1 MKNLT
6 IEDLEKY
13 RTHVFE
19 ELEKLPSKLLNKKIN
34 KNWSINEHLY
44 HLWLAETSTEKYIR
58 TKTKYPDLIKTMSL
72 FVHLRTMGLRFFL
85 ILGIKV
91 KAPKIT
97 TTFPNLIDI
106 KDLSKNWRDSRGSF
120 EKLIKDL
127 NERNLGH
134 KAIFRHPLMGRINL
148 KLTLYF
154 FNFHFQHHLKA
165 INTLKK

>member
-6 IEDLEKY
+6 IDDLEKY
-13 RTHVFE
+13 RIHVFE

-44 HLWLAETSTEKYIR
+44 HLWLAETSTEKYII

-127 NERNLGH
+127 KERNLGH

>member
-6 IEDLEKY
+6 IDDLEKY
-13 RTHVFE
+13 RIHVFE
-19 ELEKLPSKLLNKKIN
+19 ELEKLPSKLLNNKIN

-72 FVHLRTMGLRFFL
+72 FVHLRTIGLRFFL

>member
-6 IEDLEKY
+6 IEGLEKY
-13 RTHVFE
+13 RIHVFE
-19 ELEKLPSKLLNKKIN
+19 ELEKLSSELLNKKIN
-34 KNWSINEHLY
+34 TNWSINEHLY
-44 HLWLAETSTEKYIR
+44 HIWLAETSTEKYIR
-58 TKTKYPDLIKTMSL
+58 TKTKYPDSIKTMSV

-97 TTFPNLIDI
+97 TTFPSKIDI
-106 KDLSKNWRDSRGSF
+106 KDLSKKWRDSRDSF
-120 EKLIKDL
+120 QKLIDDL

>member
-6 IEDLEKY
+6 IDDLEKY
-13 RTHVFE
+13 RIHVFE

-106 KDLSKNWRDSRGSF
+106 KNLSKNWRDSRGSF

>member
-6 IEDLEKY
+6 IDDLEKN
-13 RTHVFE
+13 RIHVFE

-58 TKTKYPDLIKTMSL
+58 TKTKYPDLIKPMSL

>member
-6 IEDLEKY
+6 IDDLEKY
-13 RTHVFE
+13 RIHVFE

-72 FVHLRTMGLRFFL
+72 FVHLRTIGLRFFL

-154 FNFHFQHHLKA
+154 FNFHFQHHIKA

>member
-6 IEDLEKY
+6 IDDLEKY
-13 RTHVFE
+13 RIHVFE

-72 FVHLRTMGLRFFL
+72 FVHLRTIGLRFFL

>member
-6 IEDLEKY
+6 IDDLEKY
-13 RTHVFE
+13 RIHVFE

-127 NERNLGH
+127 KERNLGH
-134 KAIFRHPLMGRINL
+134 KAIFRHHLMGRIN
-148 KLTLYF
+148 
-154 FNFHFQHHLKA
+154 
-165 INTLKK
+165 

>member
-6 IEDLEKY
+6 IDDLEKY
-13 RTHVFE
+13 RIHVFE